1 MHDLPFGVEF
11 LLHIKIMSFNLKSN
25 NRNFIYTWIK
35 MIWMLVVSSTCSM
48 SSMECSESQ
57 KNVMCI
63 SETAIRWIASVKN
76 KLWLIKIYFICFVVW
91 KQKPR
96 SHAQTNLRVVCI
108 FRLCPWTSSKIVDS
122 TETLDRLVPLIDKFI
137 EGISVC
143 KDCLR
148 SINCLYIRLLE
159 QAWFVVVVVVF
170 FAVAHSDKNGIC
182 STNML

>member
-96 SHAQTNLRVVCI
+96 SHAQTNLRIVCI

-122 TETLDRLVPLIDKFI
+122 TETLDRLVPLIDEFI

-148 SINCLYIRLLE
+148 SGINKL
-159 QAWFVVVVVVF
+159 FVYSSTWASVICCCCF
-170 FAVAHSDKNGIC
+170 F
-182 STNML
+182 LP